1 MEFCRLGNAFCARS
15 EFVFRILEIV
25 GDFPHAQN
33 PESELGTRNS
43 EGGPGGRSG
52 KAAVRRHR
60 NRRHGTD
67 PTLRHSTTA
76 TRSEV
81 ICGGPTDIFPELDYE
96 TESAF
101 FRHYFG
107 TFSGFFEFKK

>member
-1 MEFCRLGNAFCARS
+1 MSA
-15 EFVFRILEIV
+15 
-25 GDFPHAQN
+25 H
-33 PESELGTRNS
+33 
-43 EGGPGGRSG
+43 SG